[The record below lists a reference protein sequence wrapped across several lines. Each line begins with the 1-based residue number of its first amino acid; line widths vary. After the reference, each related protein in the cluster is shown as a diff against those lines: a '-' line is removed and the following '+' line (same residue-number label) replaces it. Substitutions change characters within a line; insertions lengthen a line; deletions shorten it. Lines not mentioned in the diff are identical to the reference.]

1 METRLSASL
10 LVIVLGL
17 FLLAGCAA
25 RQDSELADLRASQE
39 ELRIQVDELQKVSD
53 RLAERLGQEM
63 AGLREQLVLLMQSM
77 RQALAVIE
85 GGVRADAERM
95 GKDAREATVQSLK
108 ELLRTSSELLERL
121 NQQLDGLGKVPKP
134 VP

>member
-1 METRLSASL
+1 MKALLSASL
-10 LVIVLGL
+10 LVAVLGL

-39 ELRIQVDELQKVSD
+39 ELRVQVDELQKVSD

-63 AGLREQLVLLMQSM
+63 AGLREQLVLLMQSV

-85 GGVRADAERM
+85 GGV
-95 GKDAREATVQSLK
+95 V
-108 ELLRTSSELLERL
+108 
-121 NQQLDGLGKVPKP
+121 
-134 VP
+134 

>member
-1 METRLSASL
+1 MKARLSASL
-10 LVIVLGL
+10 LVAVLGL

-39 ELRIQVDELQKVSD
+39 ELRVQVDELQKVSD

-63 AGLREQLVLLMQSM
+63 AGLREQLVLLMQSV

-95 GKDAREATVQSLK
+95 GKDAREAAVRS
-108 ELLRTSSELLERL
+108 RTSSELLERL
-121 NQQLDGLGKVPKP
+121 NKELEGPRP
-134 VP
+134 AP

>member
-1 METRLSASL
+1 MKALLSASL
-10 LVIVLGL
+10 LVAVLGL

-39 ELRIQVDELQKVSD
+39 ELRVQVDELQKVSD

-63 AGLREQLVLLMQSM
+63 AGLREQLVLLMQSV

-95 GKDAREATVQSLK
+95 GKDAREAAVRSLK
-108 ELLRTSSELLERL
+108 ELLRTSFELLERL
-121 NQQLDGLGKVPKP
+121 NKELEGPRP
-134 VP
+134 AP